1 MKKTSTAFLT
11 LTALLGCGAPPDP
24 EDDEVAVA
32 RSALAV
38 EYRSPFGAAPVDVVV
53 GMVPTSAI
61 PPLPA
66 PVLLF
71 RRRSDSAC
79 RTYLLSSFSQLT
91 ITPNI
96 FLSDGPDW
104 ARIPAPGSPVT
115 IACTSGAA
123 PTTTFSAPVQLGAN
137 YIMINGLGGNDFLSC
152 SGPAGNLNVCNGGPG
167 NDFVEA
173 TTPTVGIT
181 GGPGNDQL
189 VATSGGPGLLM
200 YGEGG
205 DDCLEVGPGTP
216 PAGAYDCGAGSFD
229 RSTGPLGTGC
239 ESQTA
244 TCHGD

>member
-1 MKKTSTAFLT
+1 MKKTITAFLA

-24 EDDEVAVA
+24 EDDGVAVA
-32 RSALAV
+32 RSALTFV
-38 EYRSPFGAAPVDVVV
+38 EYRNPFGTAPVDVVV
-53 GMVPTSAI
+53 GSWVGAI
-61 PPLPA
+61 PPSA
-66 PVLLF
+66 VLAY
-71 RRRSDSAC
+71 RRRSDGAC
-79 RTYLLSSFSQLT
+79 NFFLLAFGPQLA

-96 FLSDGPDW
+96 FLSDGPDS
-104 ARIPAPGSPVT
+104 ARIPAPGSTASFV
-115 IACTSGAA
+115 CTSG
-123 PTTTFSAPVQLGAN
+123 SASPNVTLGAPLLQGGN

-152 SGPAGNLNVCNGGPG
+152 SGPAGSLNVCNGGAG

-205 DDCLEVGPGTP
+205 DDCLEVV
-216 PAGAYDCGAGSFD
+216 AGGSAAAYDCGAGSFD
-229 RSTGPLGTGC
+229 RSTGALGAGC